1 MSKAWK
7 PFPHADKAYE
17 YGGAALKKNWERL
30 HRGDREPFPDAAGLE
45 ALVAANPGLK
55 GSAGDLAKAA
65 AALQEAWRCFHAG
78 AFEEAAR
85 RGLETGLLGHVVAN
99 KATAIHA
106 NYLETSVPRKLEAF
120 QEVARRSEALMA
132 AAPGW
137 ANAFYFHAYALGR
150 YSQGISVVKALAQ
163 GLGGKIKDALT
174 RTLKLQPD
182 HADAHI
188 ALGTYHAEVIDKVGA
203 MVGGLTY
210 GASKDAGVAH
220 FRKALEL
227 NPDSAIARIEC
238 ANGLVMMYGRSKLAE
253 ASQLY
258 EEAARS
264 KPADAMERLDV
275 ESAISELED

>member
-7 PFPHADKAYE
+7 LFPHADKTYE
-17 YGGAALKKNWERL
+17 YGGAALKKNWQRL
-30 HRGDREPFPDAAGLE
+30 HRGDREPFPDAAGLD
-45 ALVAANPGLK
+45 ALVAANAGLED
-55 GSAGDLAKAA
+55 SAGDPVKAA

-85 RGLETGLLGHVVAN
+85 RGLEMGLLGYVVAN

-106 NYLETSVPRKLEAF
+106 NYLETSVARKLELF
-120 QEVARRSEALMA
+120 REVVRRSEALMA
-132 AAPGW
+132 AAPAW
-137 ANAFYFHAYALGR
+137 ANAFYLHAYALGR

-163 GLGGKIKDALT
+163 GLGGRIRDALT

-238 ANGLVMMYGRSKLAE
+238 ANGLVMMYGKSKLPE
-253 ASQLY
+253 ASHLY
-258 EEAARS
+258 EEAARCR
-264 KPADAMERLDV
+264 PADAMERLDV
-275 ESAISELED
+275 ESAISELEE